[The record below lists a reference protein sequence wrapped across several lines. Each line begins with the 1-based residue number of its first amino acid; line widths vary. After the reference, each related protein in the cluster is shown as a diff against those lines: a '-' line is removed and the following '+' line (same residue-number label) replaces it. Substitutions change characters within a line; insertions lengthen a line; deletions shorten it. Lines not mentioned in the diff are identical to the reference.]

1 MAVAVARGGRL
12 FLFLFSTTRVSVVRR
27 REAMEA
33 AFSRAERVTFTGSM
47 TPALTRSP
55 YSPVAA
61 LKPWPLS
68 SSATLEVMT

>member
-1 MAVAVARGGRL
+1 MAASGSSS
-12 FLFLFSTTRVSVVRR
+12 FFSTTSVSVVSSSD
-27 REAMEA
+27 AMDA
-33 AFSRAERVTFTGSM
+33 AFSSAERVTLTGSM

>member
-1 MAVAVARGGRL
+1 M
-12 FLFLFSTTRVSVVRR
+12 SS

-33 AFSRAERVTFTGSM
+33 AFSSAERVTLTGSM
-47 TPALTRSP
+47 TPAFTRSP

-68 SSATLEVMT
+68 SSATFEVMT